1 MDVQMTGAYNYQLD
15 KSSGDKGEKTIIKF
29 LEKQFNL
36 KYVRSSEFREG
47 ETPSDYDMLFKDIYD
62 KNVTYEV
69 KTDLYC
75 KPGRDTGNIAI
86 EHRRKGYKDE
96 TLIEKTGIRKSK
108 SHYYIYYFW
117 NLNELWMIKTPEL
130 RKLIRSMVNSREIG
144 EPGSKK
150 HKWMG
155 DGLRSL
161 SYLIPREQHRNHFLV
176 YSFKRDEL

>member
-1 MDVQMTGAYNYQLD
+1 MDIQMTGAYDYELD
-15 KSSGDKGEKTIIKF
+15 KRSGDKGEETVIKF

-36 KYVRSSEFREG
+36 KYVGDSEG
-47 ETPSDYDMLFKDIYD
+47 EKLSHYDMLFKDIYNKD
-62 KNVTYEV
+62 VTYEV

-75 KPGRDTGNIAI
+75 KPSRDTGNIAI

-96 TLIEKTGIRKSK
+96 TQIEETGIRKSK

-130 RKLIRSMVNSREIG
+130 RKLIFDMVDSGEIG
-144 EPGSKK
+144 VPGTRK

-155 DGLRSL
+155 DGQRSL
-161 SYLIPREQHRNHFLV
+161 SYLIPRQKHRDRFLV
-176 YSFKRDEL
+176 YNFKRDEL